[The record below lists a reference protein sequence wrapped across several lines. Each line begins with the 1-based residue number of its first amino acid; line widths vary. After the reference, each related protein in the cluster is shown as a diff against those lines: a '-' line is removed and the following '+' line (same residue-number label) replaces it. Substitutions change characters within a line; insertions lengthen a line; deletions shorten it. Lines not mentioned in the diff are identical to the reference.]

1 MGVGEQ
7 FQLQF
12 PVPPI
17 GVVRVSAPNPSDQ
30 GAARRLLLCRTC
42 GQMGLISATA
52 ALEFTRTGWPK
63 CCGEVLSY
71 VVGATDPTPA
81 PERPNAA
88 ETGLG
93 SRTVS

>member
-1 MGVGEQ
+1 
-7 FQLQF
+7 
-12 PVPPI
+12 
-17 GVVRVSAPNPSDQ
+17 
-30 GAARRLLLCRTC
+30 
-42 GQMGLISATA
+42 MGLISATA